1 MASKVVQEGTY
12 GCVVKPPL
20 PCAKTK
26 AAKDNVGKIIKKK
39 DTDIELSIATL
50 VKAIKGWENYY
61 VLQDEDNCSTQ
72 NFTNLRPMYASQ
84 CRVYTESENSELVQL
99 LSPFSG
105 KPVHGLNSTKISD
118 VDYVGSLKHLLTAVT
133 KLNYQGICHFDLHE
147 NNILIDDTGTMRI
160 IDFGSAF
167 LGDETTE
174 YVVRRH
180 VYDFSPKFPPQ
191 PPELAVQNAIYSG
204 MDIDM
209 ALEQTVKQKRVYI
222 LAAKLLGMTAESSL
236 RELKDFWSYNA
247 AKYTGEQSAMSCYT
261 PSLGLLKSSCSR
273 KEKQVSWVPFFK
285 MYWRSWDSWAVGVMF
300 LNLLEKSFLNY
311 TFVNT
316 VWKNNSNKIR
326 TVLKGL
332 LHSNPI
338 KRLTAEEALDLL

>member
-20 PCAKTK
+20 PCVKTK
-26 AAKDNVGKIIKKK
+26 AAKDNVGKIIRKK

-50 VKAIKGWENYY
+50 VKAINGWENYY

-72 NFTNLRPMYASQ
+72 NFTKLRPMYASQ

-105 KPVHGLNSTKISD
+105 NPVYGLNATKISSI
-118 VDYVGSLKHLLTAVT
+118 DYIGSLKHLLTAVT

-147 NNILIDDTGTMRI
+147 NNILVDASGTMRI

-167 LGDETTE
+167 LGDATTDS
-174 YVVRRH
+174 VVRRH

-191 PPELAVQNAIYSG
+191 PPELAVQNGIYSG
-204 MDIDM
+204 MDIET

-222 LAAKLLGMTAESSL
+222 LASKLLGVSVESSL
-236 RELKDFWSYNA
+236 RELRDFWSYNTT
-247 AKYTGEQSAMSCYT
+247 KYMSETLTTQCYT
-261 PSLGLLKSSCSR
+261 SSCSR
-273 KEKQVSWVPFFK
+273 KKKEISWVPFFK
-285 MYWRSWDSWAVGVMF
+285 THWRSWDSWAIGVMF

-311 TFVNT
+311 NFINT
-316 VWKNNSNKIR
+316 VWKNNSSKIR